1 MSLPGLPPL
10 PKSLIGGEASQPH
23 HQLQQQLSSQIN
35 SFQNL
40 HQLQQ
45 QQPSYNQLNS
55 YDSQRSLTS
64 TTSSSAGR
72 TASSTL
78 DAQLAVLRRE
88 MVSIIIVKSI
98 HNNFN

>member
-10 PKSLIGGEASQPH
+10 PKSLSGGEASQPH
-23 HQLQQQLSSQIN
+23 HQLQHQLSTQIN

-45 QQPSYNQLNS
+45 QQQPSFNQLNS

-64 TTSSSAGR
+64 ITSSSVGR
-72 TASSTL
+72 SASSTL

-88 MVSIIIVKSI
+88 MVSK
-98 HNNFN
+98 NNLKFD